1 MEDFASRWNDR
12 VGALIMN
19 GADQIFGKKHFKG
32 AVMTIVIC
40 GATGGVGAAL
50 ARRLHRS
57 GARVH
62 LIGRDETKLSTLA
75 GEIGGAFSVADV
87 TDATAL
93 SAAISAAGEKL
104 SGLAYCVGSINL
116 KPLARLNDNDFIA
129 DFRVNALGAALA
141 VQAALPALK
150 ACSDR
155 PASVVL
161 FSTVAVAQ
169 GFAGHASTA
178 MAKGAV
184 EGLTLSLAAEWAP
197 KIRVNCIA
205 PSLLD
210 TPLAQPILS
219 SETIA
224 TAIRQLHPLQR
235 LGTAEDVAALAG
247 FLLSEDAGWITGQII
262 GVDGGR
268 ATLRTKG

>member
-1 MEDFASRWNDR
+1 
-12 VGALIMN
+12 
-19 GADQIFGKKHFKG
+19 
-32 AVMTIVIC
+32 MTIVIC

-50 ARRLHRS
+50 ARRLHRA
-57 GARVH
+57 GQGVH
-62 LIGRDETKLSTLA
+62 LVGRDPSKLAALA
-75 GEIGGAFSVADV
+75 DEVGATFSSADV
-87 TDATAL
+87 TDSVAL
-93 SAAISAAGEKL
+93 SEAIGAAGGAL

-116 KPLARLNDNDFIA
+116 KPLARLGESDFMS

-141 VQAALPALK
+141 AQAALPALK
-150 ACSDR
+150 ACVDR
-155 PASVVL
+155 PASIVL
-161 FSTVAVAQ
+161 FSTVAVRQ

-184 EGLTLSLAAEWAP
+184 EGLTLSLAAEFAP
-197 KIRVNCIA
+197 RIRVNCIA

-210 TPLAQPILS
+210 TPLAQSILS

-224 TAIRQLHPLQR
+224 TAIRQLHPMQR
-235 LGTAEDVAALAG
+235 LGTAEDAASLAG

-268 ATLRTKG
+268 ANLRTKG

>member
-1 MEDFASRWNDR
+1 
-12 VGALIMN
+12 
-19 GADQIFGKKHFKG
+19 
-32 AVMTIVIC
+32 MTIVIC
-40 GATGGVGAAL
+40 GATGGVGSAL
-50 ARRLHRS
+50 ARRLRRAGES
-57 GARVH
+57 VH
-62 LIGRDETKLSTLA
+62 LVGRDGSRLA
-75 GEIGGAFSVADV
+75 ALADEIGGTSSIADV
-87 TDATAL
+87 TDGSAL
-93 SAAISAAGEKL
+93 ARAMSDAGGSF

-116 KPLARLNDNDFIA
+116 KPLPRLGESDFLT

-141 VQAALPALK
+141 IQAALPALK
-150 ACSDR
+150 VGPDR
-155 PASVVL
+155 PASIVL
-161 FSTVAVAQ
+161 FSTVAVSQ

-184 EGLTLSLAAEWAP
+184 EGLTLSLAAEFAP
-197 KIRVNCIA
+197 KIRVNCLA

-224 TAIRQLHPLQR
+224 AAIRQLHPLQR

-268 ATLRTKG
+268 ASLRTKG

>member
-1 MEDFASRWNDR
+1 
-12 VGALIMN
+12 
-19 GADQIFGKKHFKG
+19 
-32 AVMTIVIC
+32 MTIVIC
-40 GATGGVGAAL
+40 GATGGVGSAL
-50 ARRLHRS
+50 ARRLRRAGES
-57 GARVH
+57 VH
-62 LIGRDETKLSTLA
+62 LVGRDGSRLA
-75 GEIGGAFSVADV
+75 ALADEIGGTSSIADV
-87 TDATAL
+87 TDGSAL
-93 SAAISAAGEKL
+93 ARAMSDAGGSL

-116 KPLARLNDNDFIA
+116 KPLPRLGESDFLT

-141 VQAALPALK
+141 IQAALPALK
-150 ACSDR
+150 VCPDR
-155 PASVVL
+155 PASIVL
-161 FSTVAVAQ
+161 FSTVAVSQ

-184 EGLTLSLAAEWAP
+184 EGLTLSLAAEFAP
-197 KIRVNCIA
+197 KIRVNCLA

-224 TAIRQLHPLQR
+224 AAIRQLHPLQR

-268 ATLRTKG
+268 ASLRTKG